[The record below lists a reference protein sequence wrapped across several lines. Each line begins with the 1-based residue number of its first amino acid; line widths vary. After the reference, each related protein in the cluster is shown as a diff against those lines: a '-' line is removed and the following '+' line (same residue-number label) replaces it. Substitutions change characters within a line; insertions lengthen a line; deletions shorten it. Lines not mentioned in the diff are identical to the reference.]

1 MLTTIARFA
10 PKPHD
15 CPPAVHARTTS
26 ATPGFRGATRTEETT
41 VQDASQNPALNGVR
55 LPDGRVVS
63 WAEAFPRDYATI
75 FRKTTATG

>member
-1 MLTTIARFA
+1 M
-10 PKPHD
+10 
-15 CPPAVHARTTS
+15 
-26 ATPGFRGATRTEETT
+26 
-41 VQDASQNPALNGVR
+41 QDASQNPALNGVR